1 MVNKATD
8 FAAAQGL
15 EFNRMALLTL
25 ALTHPSYHQDK
36 NLQAD
41 NQRLEFL
48 GDAVL
53 NLVVT
58 EALFERLPDQAEGE
72 LTKIRAKIVC
82 EKALLQVARVLNLGS
97 YLLLGKGEEMSGG
110 RSRKSIL
117 ADAVEAVIG
126 AIYLDKGYDA
136 ARSFI
141 RQHFLE
147 VISQA
152 SSGDFNDYK
161 SKLQE
166 IVQAKNRQS
175 VNYVI
180 LEESGPAHAKI
191 FTAGVYYQKTLLAVG
206 RGKSKKEAEQNAAE
220 KALEDESKLQ
230 HLLKMSV

>member
-1 MVNKATD
+1 MADKAAD
-8 FAAAQGL
+8 FALAQGL
-15 EFNRMALLTL
+15 EFNNIALLTL

-53 NLVVT
+53 NLVIT
-58 EALFERLPDQAEGE
+58 EALFEQFPDQDEGE
-72 LTKIRAKIVC
+72 MTKIRAKIVC

-126 AIYLDKGYDA
+126 AIYRDKGYDA

-141 RQHFLE
+141 RRHFQQ
-147 VISQA
+147 VISKA
-152 SSGDFNDYK
+152 DSGDFNDYK

-175 VNYVI
+175 VTYTI

-191 FTAGVYYQKTLLAVG
+191 FTAGVYYQKTLLATG
-206 RGKSKKEAEQNAAE
+206 CGKSKKEAEQNAAE
-220 KALEDESKLQ
+220 KALEDESMLQ
-230 HLLKMSV
+230 HIL